1 MTAIGGAHST
11 SGRMIGIVVSGL
23 VGFVASVMVGG
34 IVGGVIAWMF
44 LRSRLTSD
52 RGGDPE
58 IDSGESES
66 VSRRT
71 ELPLALPELHRLFD
85 AVAGAVMLVNSRT
98 GYVVAASDEAFT
110 LGLVQGDRVITPQIG
125 SMISDVDRGTPIR
138 DELVEV
144 RRHPFATGR
153 IDLQTRVAPLNSTVA
168 IVLAED
174 VSSTRRVD
182 DVRRDFVVNVSH
194 ELKTPV
200 GALSLLSEAVIAAA
214 DQPDEVRHF
223 ADRMRV
229 ESARLSHLVGD
240 LVDLSRLQGDDPMLH
255 AGPVDIDA
263 VISEAVDA
271 TRTAASSKRIDI
283 RVGGKYGLAVYGVES
298 QLTAALRNLLTN
310 AVNYSGDNTSVAIGS
325 RAVEDLVEIT
335 VTDQGIGISEVEI
348 DRIFERFYRVDQART
363 RATGGTGLGLSIVK
377 HVSLN
382 HGGTVSVWSA
392 EGEGSTFTL
401 QLPSLALSVLQRD
414 SPQRAEAQRHFVQP
428 DEETDRAARADSA
441 ASSDSE

>member
-1 MTAIGGAHST
+1 
-11 SGRMIGIVVSGL
+11 
-23 VGFVASVMVGG
+23 
-34 IVGGVIAWMF
+34 
-44 LRSRLTSD
+44 
-52 RGGDPE
+52 
-58 IDSGESES
+58 
-66 VSRRT
+66 
-71 ELPLALPELHRLFD
+71 
-85 AVAGAVMLVNSRT
+85 MLVNSRT

-125 SMISDVDRGTPIR
+125 SMISDVDRGTSIR

-153 IDLQTRVAPLNSTVA
+153 FDLQTRVAPLNSTVA

-271 TRTAASSKRIDI
+271 TRTAASSKQIDI
-283 RVGGKYGLAVYGVES
+283 RVGGEYGLAVYGVES

-310 AVNYSGDNTSVAIGS
+310 AVNYSGDNTNVAIGS
-325 RAVEDLVEIT
+325 RAVADLVEIT
-335 VTDQGIGISEVEI
+335 VTDQGIGISEIEI

-401 QLPSLALSVLQRD
+401 RLPSLALSVLQRD
-414 SPQRAEAQRHFVQP
+414 SPQRDEAQR
-428 DEETDRAARADSA
+428 DSARRNEETDRAARADNA
-441 ASSDSE
+441 TSSDSE